1 MEINRHNYEAFLL
14 DQLEG
19 RLSVE
24 QQQELEEFLR
34 LNPDCVGE
42 LSEIEISHMEAQPIL
57 HPNSASLKKEFPDAA
72 TVLTDQNFDMFS
84 IARMEQD
91 LADEQIR
98 AHQAMLEL
106 DDHKA
111 AQWNQWQQTRMI
123 PETLVF
129 PKKEGLYRR
138 KDLKGRMIWISIVS
152 AAAVL
157 ILLLILIGRDQ
168 NLPSQE
174 AYVPALQEKES
185 ALAQD
190 LPSENEIVA
199 EELEPVPD
207 QGPAVKKD
215 PARQP
220 VIVNPDPV
228 STGRLAVQ
236 AMEPETA
243 VEEVPTTSMPVI
255 PAAVSADRLNRA
267 SMIAQVDADKIEP
280 LHVSPVP
287 VHNSSLTLAQMYDQ
301 GLQELAEDYVEES
314 DISLWTIA
322 NAGIKGINKLAGSDI
337 SLLASRDEEGDIS
350 GFRLK
355 SKRFSITRPLGREE

>member
-1 MEINRHNYEAFLL
+1 
-14 DQLEG
+14 
-19 RLSVE
+19 
-24 QQQELEEFLR
+24 
-34 LNPDCVGE
+34 
-42 LSEIEISHMEAQPIL
+42 
-57 HPNSASLKKEFPDAA
+57 LKKEFPDAA

-84 IARMEQD
+84 IARLEQD
-91 LADEQIR
+91 LTDEQIR

-106 DDHKA
+106 DAHKA
-111 AQWNQWQQTRMI
+111 AQWNQWQHTRMI
-123 PETLVF
+123 PEMLVF

-174 AYVPALQEKES
+174 AYVPALQETES

-190 LPSENEIVA
+190 LSSENEIVA

-228 STGRLAVQ
+228 SAGRLAVQ
-236 AMEPETA
+236 DMEPETA

-255 PAAVSADRLNRA
+255 PAAVSADRLNRT
-267 SMIAQVDADKIEP
+267 SMIAQVDADRIEP
-280 LHVSPVP
+280 LHISPVP

-301 GLQELAEDYVEES
+301 GLQELAEDYVEEN

-337 SLLASRDEEGDIS
+337 SLLASRDEDGEIS